1 MKKISR
7 VFLFGALVLILI
19 TTACTAEGIPIVV
32 ITGSPSPDNTVTAGT
47 ETTTRGDITLT
58 PSIPVTGA
66 DVILLEC
73 QFCVDQV
80 AQALLVMPET
90 TTFEVSN
97 ATASLSTTDPEMGC
111 NTVDT
116 FNNRQVVLCRAP
128 EDSSITL
135 NLCTD
140 ANTCTELLVT
150 FQTCPDVAN
159 TLQSSNPTSMPQPV
173 NPTNT
178 TQPGNATST
187 PAPATSPTPVNTPTP
202 AASPTQVAS
211 PTTPAITSYP

>member
-7 VFLFGALVLILI
+7 VFLFGALVLVLI
-19 TTACTAEGIPIVV
+19 STACTAEGIPIVV
-32 ITGSPSPDNTVTAGT
+32 ITGSPSPDNTITAGT
-47 ETTTRGDITLT
+47 ETTTAGDTTLT
-58 PSIPVTGA
+58 PSIPITGA

-90 TTFEVSN
+90 TTFEVLNSSV
-97 ATASLSTTDPEMGC
+97 SLSTTDGELGC
-111 NTVDT
+111 NAVDT

-150 FQTCPDVAN
+150 FQTCP
-159 TLQSSNPTSMPQPV
+159 
-173 NPTNT
+173 
-178 TQPGNATST
+178 G
-187 PAPATSPTPVNTPTP
+187 
-202 AASPTQVAS
+202 
-211 PTTPAITSYP
+211 